1 MKIKLINI
9 YSFPVRA
16 KTDWIILEIVS
27 ENNIKGYSELT
38 MSNYY
43 KRDELISI
51 TKKLIKK
58 LSNKDIKYDNQV
70 KEVLEENKEES
81 LIFNTS
87 ISGIRS
93 ACSDIYSKIKKV
105 PMNIYLA
112 EMKKRKI
119 SNSVELYANIN
130 RSLLPNND
138 GPVDRSPDS
147 FFNMAK
153 KAKNAGFKKIKCA
166 PFDGFENE
174 EYVNRKFIS
183 RGIDKVSLISKNLKN
198 EIEILVD
205 CHSKFN
211 LEESQATEKEL
222 YNLGVKW
229 FEEPI
234 NPQKNLEEL
243 KELKLHI
250 KGKLV
255 GGEEFYGVNKFYTL
269 IENNFLDI
277 VMPDIKYC
285 GGIEEAMNIGIE
297 LESISDECF
306 SIHCPSGP
314 ISLAGSA
321 HVTSAL
327 SSKLPLEH
335 AVFEIEDRH
344 KFVYPD
350 ENIKNGVYIFND
362 NFGIGVVPN
371 FSKENKHLLTEY
383 L

>member
-16 KTDWIILEIVS
+16 KTDWLILEIVS

-58 LSNKDIKYDNQV
+58 LSNKDVENDN
-70 KEVLEENKEES
+70 KLKGILEENKEES

-93 ACSDIYSKIKKV
+93 ACSDIFSKIKKV

-112 EMKKRKI
+112 EIKKRKI

-138 GPVDRSPDS
+138 GPVDRSPNS

-166 PFDGFENE
+166 PFDGFKNE
-174 EYVNRKFIS
+174 EYEDRKFIS
-183 RGIDKVSLISKNLKN
+183 GGIDKVSLISKNLKN

-211 LEESQATEKEL
+211 LEESQAAEKDL
-222 YNLGVKW
+222 YDLGVKW
-229 FEEPI
+229 FEEPMD
-234 NPQKNLEEL
+234 PQKNLDEL
-243 KELKLHI
+243 KKLKLHI

-285 GGIEEAMNIGIE
+285 GGIEEAMNIGIK
-297 LESISDECF
+297 LESISDDCF

-327 SSKLPLEH
+327 SSELPLEH

-344 KFVYPD
+344 EFVYPN
-350 ENIKNGVYIFND
+350 ENITNGKYIFNN

-371 FSKENKHLLTEY
+371 FSKENKHLLKDY

>member
-16 KTDWIILEIVS
+16 NTDWLILEIVS

-58 LSNKDIKYDNQV
+58 LSNKGVENDNQV
-70 KEVLEENKEES
+70 KEVLEENREES

-87 ISGIRS
+87 VSGIRS
-93 ACSDIYSKIKKV
+93 ACSDIFSKIKKV

-112 EMKKRKI
+112 ELKKRKI

-138 GPVDRSPDS
+138 GPVDRSPNS

-153 KAKNAGFKKIKCA
+153 RAKNAGFKKIKCA

-174 EYVNRKFIS
+174 EYEDKKFIS
-183 RGIDKVSLISKNLKN
+183 GGIDKVSLISKNLKN

-211 LEESQATEKEL
+211 LKESQAVEKDL
-222 YNLGVKW
+222 YDLGIKW
-229 FEEPI
+229 FEEPMD
-234 NPQKNLEEL
+234 PQKNLEEL
-243 KELKLHI
+243 KELKLLI

-269 IENNFLDI
+269 IKNNFLDI

-344 KFVYPD
+344 EFVYPN
-350 ENIKNGVYIFND
+350 ENVKNGIYIFND

-371 FSKENKHLLTEY
+371 FSKENKQLLEEY

>member
-16 KTDWIILEIVS
+16 NTDWLILEIVS

-58 LSNKDIKYDNQV
+58 LSNKGVENDNQV
-70 KEVLEENKEES
+70 KEVLEENREES

-87 ISGIRS
+87 VSGIRS
-93 ACSDIYSKIKKV
+93 ACSDIFSKIKKV

-112 EMKKRKI
+112 ELKKRKI

-138 GPVDRSPDS
+138 GPVDRSPNS

-153 KAKNAGFKKIKCA
+153 RAKNAGFKKIKCA

-174 EYVNRKFIS
+174 EYEDKKFIS
-183 RGIDKVSLISKNLKN
+183 GGIDKVSLISKNLKN

-211 LEESQATEKEL
+211 LKESQAVEKDL
-222 YNLGVKW
+222 YDLGIKW
-229 FEEPI
+229 FEEPMD
-234 NPQKNLEEL
+234 PQKNLEEL
-243 KELKLHI
+243 KELKLLI

-269 IENNFLDI
+269 IKNNFLDI

-285 GGIEEAMNIGIE
+285 GGIEEAMNIGIK
-297 LESISDECF
+297 LKSISDECF

-344 KFVYPD
+344 EFVYPN
-350 ENIKNGVYIFND
+350 ENIKNGKYIFND
-362 NFGIGVVPN
+362 NFGIGIVPN
-371 FSKENKHLLTEY
+371 FSKENKQLLEEY

>member
-16 KTDWIILEIVS
+16 NSDWLILEIVS

-58 LSNKDIKYDNQV
+58 LSNKDVENDN
-70 KEVLEENKEES
+70 KLKGVLEENKEES

-93 ACSDIYSKIKKV
+93 ACSDIFSKIKKV

-112 EMKKRKI
+112 EMKERKI

-138 GPVDRSPDS
+138 GPVDRSSNS
-147 FFNMAK
+147 FFKMAK

-174 EYVNRKFIS
+174 EYEERKFIS
-183 RGIDKVSLISKNLKN
+183 GGIDKVSLISKNLKN

-211 LEESQATEKEL
+211 LEESQAAEKDL
-222 YNLGVKW
+222 YDLGIKW
-229 FEEPI
+229 FEEPMD
-234 NPQKNLEEL
+234 PQKNLEEL
-243 KELKLHI
+243 KELKLLI

-269 IENNFLDI
+269 IENNFFDI

-285 GGIEEAMNIGIE
+285 GGIEEAINIGIK

-344 KFVYPD
+344 EFVYPN
-350 ENIKNGVYIFND
+350 ENIKNGTYIFND

-371 FSKENKHLLTEY
+371 FSKENKQLLEEY

>member
-16 KTDWIILEIVS
+16 NTDWLILEIVS

-58 LSNKDIKYDNQV
+58 LSNKGVENDNQV
-70 KEVLEENKEES
+70 KEVLEENREES

-87 ISGIRS
+87 VSGIRS
-93 ACSDIYSKIKKV
+93 ACSDIFSKIKKV
-105 PMNIYLA
+105 PMNIYLS
-112 EMKKRKI
+112 ELKKRKI

-138 GPVDRSPDS
+138 GPVDRSPNS

-153 KAKNAGFKKIKCA
+153 RAKNAGFKKIKCA

-174 EYVNRKFIS
+174 EYEDKKFIS
-183 RGIDKVSLISKNLKN
+183 GGIDKVSLISKNLKN

-211 LEESQATEKEL
+211 LKESQAVEKDL
-222 YNLGVKW
+222 YDLGIKW
-229 FEEPI
+229 FEEPMD
-234 NPQKNLEEL
+234 PQKDLEEL
-243 KELKLHI
+243 KELKLLI

-285 GGIEEAMNIGIE
+285 GGIEEAMNIGIK
-297 LESISDECF
+297 LESISDDCF

-327 SSKLPLEH
+327 SSELPLEH

-344 KFVYPD
+344 EFVYPN
-350 ENIKNGVYIFND
+350 ENITNGKYIFNN

-371 FSKENKHLLTEY
+371 FSKENKHLLKDY

>member
-16 KTDWIILEIVS
+16 KTDWLILEIVS

-43 KRDELISI
+43 KRGELISI

-58 LSNKDIKYDNQV
+58 LSNKDVENDNRV
-70 KEVLEENKEES
+70 KEVLEENREES

-87 ISGIRS
+87 VSGIRS
-93 ACSDIYSKIKKV
+93 ACSDIFSKIKRV

-112 EMKKRKI
+112 ELKKRKI

-138 GPVDRSPDS
+138 GPVDRSPNS

-153 KAKNAGFKKIKCA
+153 RAKNAGFKKIKCA

-174 EYVNRKFIS
+174 EYEDKKFIS
-183 RGIDKVSLISKNLKN
+183 GGIDKVSLISKNLKN

-211 LEESQATEKEL
+211 LKESQAVEKDL
-222 YNLGVKW
+222 YDLGIKW
-229 FEEPI
+229 FEEPMD
-234 NPQKNLEEL
+234 PQKDLEEL
-243 KELKLHI
+243 KELKLLI

-269 IENNFLDI
+269 IKNNFLDI

-344 KFVYPD
+344 EFVYPN
-350 ENIKNGVYIFND
+350 ENVKNGIYIFNN

-371 FSKENKHLLTEY
+371 FSKENKQLLEEY

>member
-1 MKIKLINI
+1 MKLKLINI

-16 KTDWIILEIVS
+16 KTDWLILEIVS

-38 MSNYY
+38 ISNYY
-43 KRDELISI
+43 KKDELISI

-58 LSNKDIKYDNQV
+58 LSNKDIENDNQV
-70 KEVLEENKEES
+70 KEILEKNKEES
-81 LIFNTS
+81 LTFNTS

-93 ACSDIYSKIKKV
+93 ACSDIFSKIKKI

-112 EMKKRKI
+112 EMNKRKI
-119 SNSVELYANIN
+119 SDSVELYANIN
-130 RSLLPNND
+130 RSLLPNNY
-138 GPVDRSPDS
+138 GPVDRSPNS
-147 FFNMAK
+147 FLNMAIR
-153 KAKNAGFKKIKCA
+153 AKNAGFKKIKCA

-174 EYVNRKFIS
+174 EYEERKFIS
-183 RGIDKVSLISKNLKN
+183 GGIDKVSLISKNLKN

-211 LEESQATEKEL
+211 LKESQAAETDL
-222 YNLGVKW
+222 YDLGVKW
-229 FEEPI
+229 FEEPMD
-234 NPQKNLEEL
+234 PQKNLESL

-255 GGEEFYGVNKFYTL
+255 GGEEFYGVNKFYSL
-269 IENNFLDI
+269 IKNDFFDI

-285 GGIEEAMNIGIE
+285 GGIEEAINIGIR
-297 LESISDECF
+297 LESISDQCF

-344 KFVYPD
+344 EFVYPN
-350 ENIKNGVYIFND
+350 ENIKNGKYIFND
-362 NFGIGVVPN
+362 NFGIGIVPN
-371 FSKENKHLLTEY
+371 FSKENKLLLKEY
-383 L
+383 I

>member
-16 KTDWIILEIVS
+16 NTDWLILEIVS

-58 LSNKDIKYDNQV
+58 LSNKGVENDNQV
-70 KEVLEENKEES
+70 KEVLEENREES

-87 ISGIRS
+87 VSGIRS
-93 ACSDIYSKIKKV
+93 ACSDIFSKIKRV

-112 EMKKRKI
+112 ELKKRKI

-138 GPVDRSPDS
+138 GPVDRSPNS

-153 KAKNAGFKKIKCA
+153 RAKNAGFKKIKCA

-174 EYVNRKFIS
+174 EYEDKKFIS
-183 RGIDKVSLISKNLKN
+183 GGIDKVSLISKNLKN

-211 LEESQATEKEL
+211 LKESQAVEKDL
-222 YNLGVKW
+222 YDLGIKW
-229 FEEPI
+229 FEEPMD
-234 NPQKNLEEL
+234 PQKDLEEL
-243 KELKLHI
+243 KELKLLI

-269 IENNFLDI
+269 IKNNFLDI

-344 KFVYPD
+344 EFVYPN
-350 ENIKNGVYIFND
+350 ENVKNGIYIFND

-371 FSKENKHLLTEY
+371 FSKENKQLLEEY

>member
-1 MKIKLINI
+1 MKIKLTNI

-16 KTDWIILEIVS
+16 KTDWLILEIIS

-51 TKKLIKK
+51 TKKLIKT
-58 LSNKDIKYDNQV
+58 LSSKDIENDNQV
-70 KEVLEENKEES
+70 KEILEENKEES

-93 ACSDIYSKIKKV
+93 ACSDILSKIEKV

-112 EMKKRKI
+112 KIKKRKK
-119 SNSVELYANIN
+119 SDSVELYANIN

-138 GPVDRSPDS
+138 GPVDRSSSS

-153 KAKNAGFKKIKCA
+153 KANDAGFKKIKCA
-166 PFDGFENE
+166 PFDGFESE
-174 EYVNRKFIS
+174 EYKDKKFIKA
-183 RGIDKVSLISKNLKN
+183 GIDKVTLLSKKFKN

-205 CHSKFN
+205 CHSKFSLN
-211 LEESQATEKEL
+211 ESKVVEKKL
-222 YNLGVKW
+222 YDLGVKW
-229 FEEPI
+229 FEEPMD
-234 NPQKNLEEL
+234 PQKNLKEL
-243 KELKLHI
+243 KELKQLI
-250 KGKLV
+250 KSKLV

-269 IENNFLDI
+269 IINNFLDI

-285 GGIEEAMNIGIE
+285 GGIEEAMNIGVK
-297 LESISDECF
+297 LENISGECF

-344 KFVYPD
+344 EFVYPN
-350 ENIKNGVYIFND
+350 ENIKNGKYIFTN

-371 FSKENKHLLTEY
+371 FSKENKHLLKDY

>member
-16 KTDWIILEIVS
+16 NTDWLILEIVS

-58 LSNKDIKYDNQV
+58 LSNKGVENDNQV
-70 KEVLEENKEES
+70 KEVLEENREES
-81 LIFNTS
+81 LIFNTTV
-87 ISGIRS
+87 SGIRS
-93 ACSDIYSKIKKV
+93 ACSDIFSKIKKV

-112 EMKKRKI
+112 ELKKRKI

-138 GPVDRSPDS
+138 GPVDRSPNS

-153 KAKNAGFKKIKCA
+153 RAKNAGFKKIKCA

-174 EYVNRKFIS
+174 EYEDKKFIS
-183 RGIDKVSLISKNLKN
+183 GGIDKVSLISKNLKN

-211 LEESQATEKEL
+211 LKESQAVEKDL
-222 YNLGVKW
+222 YDLGIKW
-229 FEEPI
+229 FEEPMD
-234 NPQKNLEEL
+234 PQKNLEEL
-243 KELKLHI
+243 KELKLLI

-269 IENNFLDI
+269 IKNNFLDI

-285 GGIEEAMNIGIE
+285 GGIEEAMNIGIK
-297 LESISDECF
+297 LKSISDECF

-344 KFVYPD
+344 EFVYPN
-350 ENIKNGVYIFND
+350 ENIKNGKYIFND
-362 NFGIGVVPN
+362 NFGIGIVPN
-371 FSKENKHLLTEY
+371 FSKENKQLLEEY

>member
-1 MKIKLINI
+1 
-9 YSFPVRA
+9 
-16 KTDWIILEIVS
+16 
-27 ENNIKGYSELT
+27 
-38 MSNYY
+38 MSNYN

-58 LSNKDIKYDNQV
+58 LSNKDVENDNRV
-70 KEVLEENKEES
+70 KEVLEENREES

-87 ISGIRS
+87 VSGIRS
-93 ACSDIYSKIKKV
+93 ACSDIFSKIKRV

-112 EMKKRKI
+112 ELKKRKI

-138 GPVDRSPDS
+138 GPVDRSSNS

-174 EYVNRKFIS
+174 EYEDRKFIS
-183 RGIDKVSLISKNLKN
+183 GGIDKVSLISKNLKN

-211 LEESQATEKEL
+211 LKESQSTEKDL
-222 YNLGVKW
+222 NDLGVKW
-229 FEEPI
+229 FEEPMD
-234 NPQKNLEEL
+234 PQKNLEEL

-269 IENNFLDI
+269 IENNFFDI

-285 GGIEEAMNIGIE
+285 GGIEEAINIGIK

-344 KFVYPD
+344 EFVYPN
-350 ENIKNGVYIFND
+350 ENIKNGKYIFND
-362 NFGIGVVPN
+362 NFGIGIVPN
-371 FSKENKHLLTEY
+371 FSKENKQLLEEY

>member
-16 KTDWIILEIVS
+16 NTDWLILEIVS

-58 LSNKDIKYDNQV
+58 LSNKGVENDNQV
-70 KEVLEENKEES
+70 KEVLEENREES

-87 ISGIRS
+87 VSGIRS
-93 ACSDIYSKIKKV
+93 ACSDIFSKIKKV
-105 PMNIYLA
+105 PMNIYLS
-112 EMKKRKI
+112 ELKKRKI

-138 GPVDRSPDS
+138 GPVDRSPNS

-153 KAKNAGFKKIKCA
+153 RAKNAGFKKIKCA

-174 EYVNRKFIS
+174 EYEDKKFIS
-183 RGIDKVSLISKNLKN
+183 GGIDKVSLISKNLKN

-211 LEESQATEKEL
+211 LKESQAVEKDL
-222 YNLGVKW
+222 YDLGIKW
-229 FEEPI
+229 FEEPMD
-234 NPQKNLEEL
+234 PQKDLEEL
-243 KELKLHI
+243 KELKLLI

-269 IENNFLDI
+269 IKNNFLDI

-344 KFVYPD
+344 EFVYPN
-350 ENIKNGVYIFND
+350 ENIKNGIYIFND

-371 FSKENKHLLTEY
+371 FSKENKQLLEEY

>member
-1 MKIKLINI
+1 MKIKLTNI

-16 KTDWIILEIVS
+16 KTDWLILEIIS

-43 KRDELISI
+43 KRDELISL
-51 TKKLIKK
+51 TKKLIKT
-58 LSNKDIKYDNQV
+58 LSSKDIENDNQV
-70 KEVLEENKEES
+70 KEILEENKEES

-93 ACSDIYSKIKKV
+93 ACSDIFSKIKKV

-112 EMKKRKI
+112 EIKKREK
-119 SNSVELYANIN
+119 SDSVELYANIN
-130 RSLLPNND
+130 RSLLPNNH
-138 GPVDRSPDS
+138 GPVDRSSSP

-153 KAKNAGFKKIKCA
+153 KANNAGFKKIKCA
-166 PFDGFENE
+166 PFDGFESE
-174 EYVNRKFIS
+174 EYENKKFIKA
-183 RGIDKVSLISKNLKN
+183 GIDKVSLISKKFKN

-205 CHSKFN
+205 CHSKFSLN
-211 LEESQATEKEL
+211 ESKVVEKKL
-222 YNLGVKW
+222 YDLGVKW
-229 FEEPI
+229 FEEPMD
-234 NPQKNLEEL
+234 PQKNLKEL
-243 KELKLHI
+243 KELKQLI
-250 KGKLV
+250 KSKLV
-255 GGEEFYGVNKFYTL
+255 GGEEFYGINKFYTL
-269 IENNFLDI
+269 IINNFLDI

-285 GGIEEAMNIGIE
+285 GGIEEAMNIGVK
-297 LESISDECF
+297 LENISDECF

-344 KFVYPD
+344 EFVYPN
-350 ENIKNGVYIFND
+350 ENIKNGKYIFNN
-362 NFGIGVVPN
+362 NFGIGVIPN
-371 FSKENKHLLTEY
+371 FSKENKHLLKDY

>member
-16 KTDWIILEIVS
+16 NTDWLILEIVS

-58 LSNKDIKYDNQV
+58 LSNKGVENDNQV
-70 KEVLEENKEES
+70 KEVLEENREES

-87 ISGIRS
+87 VSGIRS
-93 ACSDIYSKIKKV
+93 ACSDIFSKIKKV

-112 EMKKRKI
+112 ELKKRKI

-138 GPVDRSPDS
+138 GPVDRSPNS

-153 KAKNAGFKKIKCA
+153 RAKNAGFKKIKCA

-174 EYVNRKFIS
+174 EYEDKKFIS
-183 RGIDKVSLISKNLKN
+183 GGIDKVSLISKNLKN

-211 LEESQATEKEL
+211 LKESQAVEKDL
-222 YNLGVKW
+222 YDLGIKW
-229 FEEPI
+229 FEEPMD
-234 NPQKNLEEL
+234 PQKDLEEL
-243 KELKLHI
+243 KELKLLI

-269 IENNFLDI
+269 IKNNFLDI

-344 KFVYPD
+344 EFVYPN
-350 ENIKNGVYIFND
+350 ENVKNGIYIFND

-371 FSKENKHLLTEY
+371 FSKENKQLLEEY

>member
-16 KTDWIILEIVS
+16 NTDWLILEMVS

-51 TKKLIKK
+51 TKKIIKK
-58 LSNKDIKYDNQV
+58 LSNKDVENDNQV
-70 KEVLEENKEES
+70 KEVLEENREES

-87 ISGIRS
+87 VSGIRS
-93 ACSDIYSKIKKV
+93 ACSDIFSKIKKV

-112 EMKKRKI
+112 ELKKRKI

-138 GPVDRSPDS
+138 GPVDRSPNS

-153 KAKNAGFKKIKCA
+153 RAKNAGFKKIKCA

-174 EYVNRKFIS
+174 EYEDRKFIS
-183 RGIDKVSLISKNLKN
+183 GGIDKVSLISKNLKN

-211 LEESQATEKEL
+211 LEESQAAEKDL
-222 YNLGVKW
+222 YDLGVKW
-229 FEEPI
+229 FEEPMD
-234 NPQKNLEEL
+234 PQKNLDEL

-269 IENNFLDI
+269 IENNFFDF

-285 GGIEEAMNIGIE
+285 GGIEEAMNIGIK
-297 LESISDECF
+297 LESISDDCF

-327 SSKLPLEH
+327 SSELPLEH

-344 KFVYPD
+344 EFVYPN
-350 ENIKNGVYIFND
+350 ENITNGKYIFNN

-371 FSKENKHLLTEY
+371 FSKENKHLLKDY

>member
-16 KTDWIILEIVS
+16 NTDWLILEIVS

-58 LSNKDIKYDNQV
+58 LSNKGVENDNQV
-70 KEVLEENKEES
+70 KEVLEENREES

-87 ISGIRS
+87 VSGIRS
-93 ACSDIYSKIKKV
+93 ACSDIFSKIKKV
-105 PMNIYLA
+105 PMNIYLS
-112 EMKKRKI
+112 ELKKRKI

-138 GPVDRSPDS
+138 GPVDRSPNS

-153 KAKNAGFKKIKCA
+153 RAKNAGFKKIKCA

-174 EYVNRKFIS
+174 EYEDKKFIS
-183 RGIDKVSLISKNLKN
+183 GGIDKVSLISKNLKN

-211 LEESQATEKEL
+211 LKESRAVEKDL
-222 YNLGVKW
+222 YDLGIKW
-229 FEEPI
+229 FEEPMD
-234 NPQKNLEEL
+234 PQKDLEEL
-243 KELKLHI
+243 KELKLLI

-269 IENNFLDI
+269 IKNNFLDI

-344 KFVYPD
+344 EFVYPN
-350 ENIKNGVYIFND
+350 ENVKNGIYIFND

-371 FSKENKHLLTEY
+371 FSKENKQLLEEY

>member
-16 KTDWIILEIVS
+16 NTDWLILEIVS
-27 ENNIKGYSELT
+27 KNNIKGYSELT

-58 LSNKDIKYDNQV
+58 LSNKDVENDNQV
-70 KEVLEENKEES
+70 KGILEENREES

-87 ISGIRS
+87 VSGIRS
-93 ACSDIYSKIKKV
+93 ACSDIFSKIKRV

-112 EMKKRKI
+112 ELKKRKI

-138 GPVDRSPDS
+138 GPVDRSPNS

-153 KAKNAGFKKIKCA
+153 RAKNAGFKKIKCA

-174 EYVNRKFIS
+174 EYEDKKFIS
-183 RGIDKVSLISKNLKN
+183 GGIDKVSLISKNLKN

-211 LEESQATEKEL
+211 FKESQAAEKDL
-222 YNLGVKW
+222 YDLGIKW
-229 FEEPI
+229 FEEPMD
-234 NPQKNLEEL
+234 PQKNLEEL
-243 KELKLHI
+243 KELKLLI

-269 IENNFLDI
+269 IKNNFLDI

-344 KFVYPD
+344 EFVYPN
-350 ENIKNGVYIFND
+350 ENVKNGIYIFNN

-371 FSKENKHLLTEY
+371 FSKENKQLLEEC

>member
-93 ACSDIYSKIKKV
+93 ACSDIFSKIKKV

-112 EMKKRKI
+112 EMKKREI

-153 KAKNAGFKKIKCA
+153 RAKNAGFKKIKCA

-198 EIEILVD
+198 ENEILVD

-285 GGIEEAMNIGIE
+285 GGIEEAMNIGIK

-344 KFVYPD
+344 EFVYPD

-371 FSKENKHLLTEY
+371 FSKENKQLLTEY

>member
-16 KTDWIILEIVS
+16 NTDWLILEIVS

-58 LSNKDIKYDNQV
+58 LSNKDVENDN
-70 KEVLEENKEES
+70 KLKGVLEENKEES

-93 ACSDIYSKIKKV
+93 ACSDIFSKIKKV

-138 GPVDRSPDS
+138 GPVDRSSNS

-166 PFDGFENE
+166 PFDGFKNE
-174 EYVNRKFIS
+174 EYEDKKFIS
-183 RGIDKVSLISKNLKN
+183 GGIDKVSLISKNLKN

-211 LEESQATEKEL
+211 LEESQAAEKDL
-222 YNLGVKW
+222 YDLGVKW
-229 FEEPI
+229 FEEPMD
-234 NPQKNLEEL
+234 PQKNLDEL

-269 IENNFLDI
+269 IENNFFDI

-285 GGIEEAMNIGIE
+285 GGIEEAMNIGIK
-297 LESISDECF
+297 LESISDDCF

-327 SSKLPLEH
+327 SSELPLEH

-344 KFVYPD
+344 EFVYPN
-350 ENIKNGVYIFND
+350 ENITNGKYIFNN

-371 FSKENKHLLTEY
+371 FSKENKHLLKDY

>member
-16 KTDWIILEIVS
+16 NTDWLILEIVS

-58 LSNKDIKYDNQV
+58 LSNKDVENDN
-70 KEVLEENKEES
+70 KLKGVLEENKEES

-93 ACSDIYSKIKKV
+93 ACSDIFSKIKKV

-130 RSLLPNND
+130 RSLLPNSD
-138 GPVDRSPDS
+138 GPVDRSSNS

-166 PFDGFENE
+166 PFDGFKNE
-174 EYVNRKFIS
+174 EYEDRKFIS
-183 RGIDKVSLISKNLKN
+183 GGIDKVSLISKNLKN

-211 LEESQATEKEL
+211 LEESQAAEKDL
-222 YNLGVKW
+222 YDLGVKW
-229 FEEPI
+229 FEEPMD
-234 NPQKNLEEL
+234 PQKNLDEL

-269 IENNFLDI
+269 IENNFFDI

-285 GGIEEAMNIGIE
+285 GGIEEAMNIGIK
-297 LESISDECF
+297 LESISDDCF

-327 SSKLPLEH
+327 SSELPLEH

-344 KFVYPD
+344 EYVYPN
-350 ENIKNGVYIFND
+350 ENITNGKYIFNN

-371 FSKENKHLLTEY
+371 FSKENKHLLKDY

>member
-16 KTDWIILEIVS
+16 NTDWLILEIVS

-93 ACSDIYSKIKKV
+93 ACSDIFSKIKKV

-211 LEESQATEKEL
+211 LEESQATEKDL

-285 GGIEEAMNIGIE
+285 GGIEEAMNIGIK

-371 FSKENKHLLTEY
+371 FSKENKQLLTEY

>member
-16 KTDWIILEIVS
+16 NTDWLILEIVS

-58 LSNKDIKYDNQV
+58 LSNKGVENDNQV
-70 KEVLEENKEES
+70 KEVLEENREES

-87 ISGIRS
+87 VSGIRS
-93 ACSDIYSKIKKV
+93 ACSDIFSKIKKV
-105 PMNIYLA
+105 PMNIYLS
-112 EMKKRKI
+112 ELKKRKI

-138 GPVDRSPDS
+138 GPVDRSPNS

-153 KAKNAGFKKIKCA
+153 RAKNAGFKKIKCA

-174 EYVNRKFIS
+174 EYEDGKFIS
-183 RGIDKVSLISKNLKN
+183 GGIDKVSLISKNLKN

-211 LEESQATEKEL
+211 LKESQAVEKDL
-222 YNLGVKW
+222 YDLGIKW
-229 FEEPI
+229 FEEPMD
-234 NPQKNLEEL
+234 PQKNLEEL
-243 KELKLHI
+243 KELKLLI

-269 IENNFLDI
+269 IKNNFLDI

-344 KFVYPD
+344 EFVYPN
-350 ENIKNGVYIFND
+350 ENIKNGIYIFND

-371 FSKENKHLLTEY
+371 FSKENKQLLEEY

>member
-16 KTDWIILEIVS
+16 NTDWLILEIVS

-58 LSNKDIKYDNQV
+58 LSNKDVENDN
-70 KEVLEENKEES
+70 KLKGVLEENKEES

-93 ACSDIYSKIKKV
+93 ACSDIFSKIKKV

-138 GPVDRSPDS
+138 GPVDRSSNS

-166 PFDGFENE
+166 PFDGFKNE
-174 EYVNRKFIS
+174 EYEDRKFIS
-183 RGIDKVSLISKNLKN
+183 GGIDKVSLISKNLKN

-211 LEESQATEKEL
+211 LEESQAAEKDL
-222 YNLGVKW
+222 YDLGVKW
-229 FEEPI
+229 FEEPMD
-234 NPQKNLEEL
+234 PQKNLDEL

-269 IENNFLDI
+269 IENNFFDI

-285 GGIEEAMNIGIE
+285 GGIEEAMNIGIK
-297 LESISDECF
+297 LESISDDCF

-327 SSKLPLEH
+327 SSELPLEH

-344 KFVYPD
+344 EFVYPN
-350 ENIKNGVYIFND
+350 ENITNGKYIFNN

-371 FSKENKHLLTEY
+371 FSKENKHLLKDY

>member
-16 KTDWIILEIVS
+16 KTDWLVLEMIS

-43 KRDELISI
+43 ERDELIS
-51 TKKLIKK
+51 TVKKFIKV
-58 LSNKDIKYDNQV
+58 LSGKEIENDNQL
-70 KEVLEENKEES
+70 KEILEENKKES

-93 ACSDIYSKIKKV
+93 ACSDIFSKTEKI
-105 PMNIYLA
+105 PMNIYLTRG
-112 EMKKRKI
+112 ENKKA
-119 SNSVELYANIN
+119 SSSVELYANIN
-130 RSLLPNND
+130 RSLLPSND
-138 GPVDRSPDS
+138 GPVDRSPES

-166 PFDGFENE
+166 PFDGFKSE
-174 EYVNRKFIS
+174 EYENKKFIS
-183 RGIDKVSLISKNLKN
+183 GGLDKVSILSKNLKN

-211 LEESQATEKEL
+211 LTESKIVEKKL
-222 YNLGVKW
+222 YDLDINW
-229 FEEPI
+229 FEEPM
-234 NPQKNLEEL
+234 NPLKNLGEL
-243 KELKLHI
+243 KKLKKLI

-255 GGEEFYGVNKFYTL
+255 GGEEFYGTNKFYNL
-269 IENNFLDI
+269 VKNNFLDI

-285 GGIEEAMNIGIE
+285 GGIEEAMEIGKK
-297 LESISDECF
+297 LGSISNSCF

-327 SSKLPLEH
+327 SSELPLEH

-344 KFVYPD
+344 EFVYPN
-350 ENIKNGVYIFND
+350 ENIKNGKYIFTN

-371 FSKENKHLLTEY
+371 FSKENKHLLKDY

>member
-16 KTDWIILEIVS
+16 NTDWLILEIVS

-58 LSNKDIKYDNQV
+58 LSNKDVENDNQL
-70 KEVLEENKEES
+70 KEILEENREES

-93 ACSDIYSKIKKV
+93 ACSDIFSKIKKV

-112 EMKKRKI
+112 ELKKRKI

-138 GPVDRSPDS
+138 GPVDRSPNS

-153 KAKNAGFKKIKCA
+153 RAKNAGFKKIKCA

-174 EYVNRKFIS
+174 EYEDRKFIS

-211 LEESQATEKEL
+211 LEESQAAEKDL
-222 YNLGVKW
+222 YDLGVKW
-229 FEEPI
+229 FEEPMD
-234 NPQKNLEEL
+234 PQKNLDEL

-269 IENNFLDI
+269 IENNFFDI

-285 GGIEEAMNIGIE
+285 GGIEEAMNIGIK

-321 HVTSAL
+321 HVTSVL

-344 KFVYPD
+344 EFVYPN
-350 ENIKNGVYIFND
+350 ENVKNGIYIFNN

-371 FSKENKHLLTEY
+371 FSKENNQLLEEY

>member
-16 KTDWIILEIVS
+16 NTDWLILEIVS

-58 LSNKDIKYDNQV
+58 LSNKDVENDN
-70 KEVLEENKEES
+70 KLKGILEENKEES

-93 ACSDIYSKIKKV
+93 ACSDIFSKIKKV

-112 EMKKRKI
+112 EIKKRKI

-138 GPVDRSPDS
+138 GPVDRSPNS

-166 PFDGFENE
+166 PFDGFKNE
-174 EYVNRKFIS
+174 EYEDRKFIS
-183 RGIDKVSLISKNLKN
+183 GGIDKVSLISKNLKN

-211 LEESQATEKEL
+211 LEESQAAEKDL
-222 YNLGVKW
+222 YDLGVKW
-229 FEEPI
+229 FEEPMD
-234 NPQKNLEEL
+234 PQKNLDEL
-243 KELKLHI
+243 KKLKLHI

-285 GGIEEAMNIGIE
+285 GGIEEAMNIGIK
-297 LESISDECF
+297 LESISDDCF

-327 SSKLPLEH
+327 SSELPLEH

-344 KFVYPD
+344 EFVYPN
-350 ENIKNGVYIFND
+350 ENITNGKYIFNN

-371 FSKENKHLLTEY
+371 FSKENKHLLKDY

>member
-93 ACSDIYSKIKKV
+93 ACSDIFSKIKKV

-211 LEESQATEKEL
+211 LEESQATEKDL
-222 YNLGVKW
+222 YNLGIKW

-243 KELKLHI
+243 KELKIHI

-285 GGIEEAMNIGIE
+285 GGIEEAMDIGIK

>member
-93 ACSDIYSKIKKV
+93 ACSDIFSKIKKV

-112 EMKKRKI
+112 EMKKREI

-153 KAKNAGFKKIKCA
+153 RAKNAGFKKIKCA

-285 GGIEEAMNIGIE
+285 GGIEEAMNIGIK

-344 KFVYPD
+344 EFVYPD

-371 FSKENKHLLTEY
+371 FSKENKQLLTEY

>member
-1 MKIKLINI
+1 MKIKLTNI

-16 KTDWIILEIVS
+16 KTDWLILEIIS

-93 ACSDIYSKIKKV
+93 ACSDIFSKIKKV

-153 KAKNAGFKKIKCA
+153 RAKNAGFKKIKCA

-269 IENNFLDI
+269 IENNFFDI

-285 GGIEEAMNIGIE
+285 GGIEEAMNIGIK

-371 FSKENKHLLTEY
+371 FSKENKQLLTEY

>member
-16 KTDWIILEIVS
+16 NTDWLILEIVS

-58 LSNKDIKYDNQV
+58 LSNKGVENDNQV
-70 KEVLEENKEES
+70 KEVLEENREES

-87 ISGIRS
+87 VSGIRS
-93 ACSDIYSKIKKV
+93 ACSDIFSKIKKV
-105 PMNIYLA
+105 PMNIYLS
-112 EMKKRKI
+112 ELKKRKI

-138 GPVDRSPDS
+138 GPVDRSPNS

-153 KAKNAGFKKIKCA
+153 RAKNAGFKKIKCA

-174 EYVNRKFIS
+174 EYEDKKFIS
-183 RGIDKVSLISKNLKN
+183 GGIDKVSLISKNLKN

-211 LEESQATEKEL
+211 LEESQAAEKDL
-222 YNLGVKW
+222 YDLGVKW
-229 FEEPI
+229 FEEPMD
-234 NPQKNLEEL
+234 PQKNLDEL

-269 IENNFLDI
+269 IKNNFLDI

-344 KFVYPD
+344 EFVYPN
-350 ENIKNGVYIFND
+350 ENVKNGIYIFND

-371 FSKENKHLLTEY
+371 FSKENKQLLEEY

>member
-1 MKIKLINI
+1 MKIKLTNI

-16 KTDWIILEIVS
+16 KTDWLILEIIS

-51 TKKLIKK
+51 TKKLIKT
-58 LSNKDIKYDNQV
+58 LSSKDIENDNQV
-70 KEVLEENKEES
+70 KEILEENKEES

-93 ACSDIYSKIKKV
+93 ACSDIFSKIKKV

-112 EMKKRKI
+112 EIKKREK
-119 SNSVELYANIN
+119 SDSVELYANIN
-130 RSLLPNND
+130 RSLLPNNH
-138 GPVDRSPDS
+138 GPVDRSSSS

-153 KAKNAGFKKIKCA
+153 KANNAGFKKIKCA
-166 PFDGFENE
+166 PFDGFESE
-174 EYVNRKFIS
+174 EYENKKFIKA
-183 RGIDKVSLISKNLKN
+183 GIDKVSLISKKFKN

-205 CHSKFN
+205 CHSKFSLN
-211 LEESQATEKEL
+211 ESKVVEKKL
-222 YNLGVKW
+222 YDLGVKW
-229 FEEPI
+229 FEEPMD
-234 NPQKNLEEL
+234 PQKNLKEL
-243 KELKLHI
+243 KELKQLI
-250 KGKLV
+250 KSKLV

-269 IENNFLDI
+269 IKNNFLDI

-285 GGIEEAMNIGIE
+285 GGIEEAMNIGVK
-297 LESISDECF
+297 LENISDECF

-344 KFVYPD
+344 EFVYPN
-350 ENIKNGVYIFND
+350 ENIKNGKYIFNN
-362 NFGIGVVPN
+362 NFGIGVIPN
-371 FSKENKHLLTEY
+371 FSKENKHLLKDY

>member
-16 KTDWIILEIVS
+16 NTDWLILEIVS

-58 LSNKDIKYDNQV
+58 LSNKGVENDNQV
-70 KEVLEENKEES
+70 KEVLEENREES

-87 ISGIRS
+87 VSGIRS
-93 ACSDIYSKIKKV
+93 ACSDIFSKIKKV
-105 PMNIYLA
+105 PMNIYLS
-112 EMKKRKI
+112 ELKKRKI

-138 GPVDRSPDS
+138 GPVDRSPNS

-153 KAKNAGFKKIKCA
+153 RAKNAGFKKIKCA

-174 EYVNRKFIS
+174 EYEDKKFIS
-183 RGIDKVSLISKNLKN
+183 GGIDKVSLISKNLKN

-211 LEESQATEKEL
+211 LKESQAVEKDL
-222 YNLGVKW
+222 YDLGIKW
-229 FEEPI
+229 FEEPMD
-234 NPQKNLEEL
+234 PQKDLEEL
-243 KELKLHI
+243 KELKLLI

-269 IENNFLDI
+269 IKNNFLDI

-344 KFVYPD
+344 EFVYPN
-350 ENIKNGVYIFND
+350 ENVKNGIYIFND

-371 FSKENKHLLTEY
+371 FSKENKQLLEEY

>member
-16 KTDWIILEIVS
+16 NTDWLILEIVS

-58 LSNKDIKYDNQV
+58 LSNKGVENDNQV
-70 KEVLEENKEES
+70 KEVLEENREES
-81 LIFNTS
+81 LIFNTTV
-87 ISGIRS
+87 SGIRS
-93 ACSDIYSKIKKV
+93 ACSDIFSKIKKV
-105 PMNIYLA
+105 PMNIYLS
-112 EMKKRKI
+112 ELKKRKI

-138 GPVDRSPDS
+138 GPVDRSPNS

-153 KAKNAGFKKIKCA
+153 RAKNAGFKKIKCA

-174 EYVNRKFIS
+174 EYEDKKFIS
-183 RGIDKVSLISKNLKN
+183 GGIDKVSLISKNLKN

-211 LEESQATEKEL
+211 LKESQAVEKDL
-222 YNLGVKW
+222 YDLGIKW
-229 FEEPI
+229 FEEPMD
-234 NPQKNLEEL
+234 PQKNLEEL
-243 KELKLHI
+243 KELKLLI

-269 IENNFLDI
+269 IKNNFLDI

-344 KFVYPD
+344 EFVYPN
-350 ENIKNGVYIFND
+350 ENVKNGIYIFND

-371 FSKENKHLLTEY
+371 FSKENKQLLEEY